1 MDSAGAKS
9 VMTRDMEELTTGKEN
24 ISHSVQGHK
33 ANLSNP
39 NTSDASKENSRK
51 AIDEMGGDAAHY
63 GNKDDPRSKNAA
75 DELEGSRAMAVE

>member
-9 VMTRDMEELTTGKEN
+9 TVSRDMEELTQGKED

-39 NTSDASKENSRK
+39 SMSCSTHMQLLLSSSNSMR
-51 AIDEMGGDAAHY
+51 AIQTPARSPRTTAA
-63 GNKDDPRSKNAA
+63 R
-75 DELEGSRAMAVE
+75 